1 MLIVIIYAVRRLNVL
16 VLSSKLEKYL
26 FNEAMLLSLYNS
38 LILPYVSYCIH
49 VWGRAYDTHLKLVL
63 VLQNKAVR
71 VIAGVSSSTNV
82 DICINS
88 LIFFQLER
96 SLFTLAVYSCRN
108 TWIEC
113 VQNYSRICLLL
124 SAIFI
129 TMIHGKQWIQIYLFP
144 SHELL
149 ETNNPLLILGP
160 MYGI

>member
-38 LILPYVSYCIH
+38 LILPYVSNCIH

-82 DICINS
+82 DHLYQQLDI
-88 LIFFQLER
+88 LPVRKIF
-96 SLFTLAVYSCRN
+96 VYTIS
-108 TWIEC
+108 
-113 VQNYSRICLLL
+113 
-124 SAIFI
+124 IF
-129 TMIHGKQWIQIYLFP
+129 M
-144 SHELL
+144 
-149 ETNNPLLILGP
+149 
-160 MYGI
+160 